1 MGLQTQER
9 PVDTSA
15 TLPVVDGQPEAPDAF
30 DAAFDEFAN
39 KQVTE
44 QPVAD
49 ATGTSGAAPEATP
62 QTQTEPAAPATPTQQ
77 TGTQPSSADAQTA
90 RPEVPA
96 KPAPFDWSKAPQE
109 LRDAHDAELASARGN
124 ESRLEQQNKRLRGQ
138 VSSLARTPRPTHT
151 PAAARPAAG
160 DRAPAKPPT
169 DADIIKIGEDIP
181 EVAPMAESFVAL
193 RKETEQLRSE
203 RNADHAQRTEAFYQD
218 QYEQLIAKHPDYDSL
233 VNGKD
238 GKTSPAFIAWAEAQP
253 PWLQELVNKN
263 GKELEDLS
271 AADEVINR
279 FRAHIAT
286 SSSSQP
292 QGEGLAPSN
301 PMAARRAEQLRGSE
315 TVRSRGGAA
324 GAGPPDDFDAAF
336 DFFAT
341 PKRKR

>member
-1 MGLQTQER
+1 MGVQTQER
-9 PVDTSA
+9 PVDA
-15 TLPVVDGQPEAPDAF
+15 TATPPVVDGQPEAPDAF
-30 DAAFDEFAN
+30 DAAFDEFVE
-39 KQVTE
+39 KQGTE
-44 QPVAD
+44 QPETDVP
-49 ATGTSGAAPEATP
+49 GTSGDATATTP
-62 QTQTEPAAPATPTQQ
+62 QAQPEPAAPAAPTQQ
-77 TGTQPSSADAQTA
+77 TGTQPSATTA

-109 LRDAHDAELASARGN
+109 MREAHDAELASARAR
-124 ESRLEQQNKRLRGQ
+124 ESQLEQQNKRIRGQ
-138 VSSLARTPRPTHT
+138 VSSLARTPRPTPT

-160 DRAPAKPPT
+160 DRAPPKPPS

-233 VNGKD
+233 VNKD
-238 GKTSPAFIAWAEAQP
+238 GKTNPAFIAWAEAQP

-279 FRAHIAT
+279 YRAHVAT

-324 GAGPPDDFDAAF
+324 GTGPPDDFDAAF
-336 DFFAT
+336 EHFAT
-341 PKRKR
+341 QKRKR

>member
-15 TLPVVDGQPEAPDAF
+15 TQPVVDGQPEAPDAF
-30 DAAFDEFAN
+30 DAAFDEFVD
-39 KQVTE
+39 KQGTE
-44 QPVAD
+44 QPAAD
-49 ATGTSGAAPEATP
+49 ATGTSADATATAP
-62 QTQTEPAAPATPTQQ
+62 QTQPEPAAPATPTQQ
-77 TGTQPSSADAQTA
+77 TGTQPSETTA
-90 RPEVPA
+90 RPEVPV

-109 LRDAHDAELASARGN
+109 MREAHDAELASARAR
-124 ESRLEQQNKRLRGQ
+124 ESQLEQQNKRIRGQ
-138 VSSLARTPRPTHT
+138 VSSLARTPRPTPT

-160 DRAPAKPPT
+160 DRAPPKPPS

-233 VNGKD
+233 VNKD
-238 GKTSPAFIAWAEAQP
+238 GKTNPAFIAWAEAQP

-279 FRAHIAT
+279 YRAHVAT

-301 PMAARRAEQLRGSE
+301 PMAARRAEQLKGSE

-324 GAGPPDDFDAAF
+324 GTGPPDDFDAAF
-336 DFFAT
+336 EHFAT
-341 PKRKR
+341 QKRKR